1 MSPVNPDVIATIS
14 IMPVSKT
21 VIPLDD
27 EETIRRFTEEIR
39 RRSTPSLPSLQV
51 QVENLESTINQRNGD
66 SHVEHRAT
74 QTEPVTITAAN
85 GVSQARNGFLA
96 KPKSALDSVLL
107 QSPPESGV
115 MAPPST
121 PENRP
126 GLSNFEISQLIID
139 SIERLPATSTFTLGE
154 SRHAPSRSSSA
165 GRQTI
170 TRGSS
175 ANDHVSSLMPGEQI
189 SQADR
194 NVRNQSFTRMS
205 FQAADSPPITAPAPV
220 AFSAAE
226 SSTNVV
232 KSTSPPP
239 VPAGASASSTNTTAE
254 ISSLSVLE
262 KSVSSS
268 RWASPRD
275 YPRPNPPATD
285 PASARPP
292 ALISW
297 NSFAGIG
304 SDVKEKPEDVKEKPK
319 DVKEKPK
326 DVKEKPKD
334 VKEKPED
341 VKEKPEDVKEK
352 PEEASLGS
360 ATGAISQST
369 AELAV
374 SENEQVA
381 SLVNE
386 YTAKPTKPKDNWLPP
401 HLRTP
406 DYAFNDP
413 RIVKPNRSYLNKTIS
428 SGEAPSENKKSSI
441 EGSVTKPVA
450 EVSSVP
456 AQAVTSP
463 DDPAPSEPIL
473 TPSSVI
479 FRAVSPPAPTEGT
492 KENREGLL
500 YFSAWGKPE
509 HRHKAGILLLI
520 PHQRDRHLTS
530 CSRQSPKSYH
540 PAAQPHTF
548 ARCFT
553 CVGWP
558 YRRNSHQDKFS
569 RRAFRP
575 CGRLPELLRCHS
587 KWDQV
592 QERWA

>member
-1 MSPVNPDVIATIS
+1 MKSIEYVCELLYGSRVNPNLIATIS

-85 GVSQARNGFLA
+85 GVAQARNGFLA
-96 KPKSALDSVLL
+96 KPKSALDSALL
-107 QSPPESGV
+107 QSPPGSGV

-139 SIERLPATSTFTLGE
+139 NIERLPATSTFTLGE
-154 SRHAPSRSSSA
+154 SRHAPSRSSST

-175 ANDHVSSLMPGEQI
+175 ANDHVSSLMPQEQI
-189 SQADR
+189 SQTDR

-205 FQAADSPPITAPAPV
+205 FQAADSPPITAPKTAPTTSPAPV
-220 AFSAAE
+220 VFSAAE

-232 KSTSPPP
+232 KSTPPPP
-239 VPAGASASSTNTTAE
+239 VRAGASASSTDTTAE

-268 RWASPRD
+268 RWANPRD

-285 PASARPP
+285 PTSARPP

-304 SDVKEKPEDVKEKPK
+304 SDVKEKPEDVKEKP
-319 DVKEKPK
+319 
-326 DVKEKPKD
+326 
-334 VKEKPED
+334 
-341 VKEKPEDVKEK
+341 
-352 PEEASLGS
+352 EEASLDSAIGS
-360 ATGAISQST
+360 ISQST

-386 YTAKPTKPKDNWLPP
+386 FTAKPTKPKDNWLPP

-406 DYAFNDP
+406 DYPFKDP

-441 EGSVTKPVA
+441 ERSVTKPVA
-450 EVSSVP
+450 EVTSVP

-479 FRAVSPPAPTEGT
+479 FRAVSPPAPTQGT

-520 PHQRDRHLTS
+520 LHQRDRHLTL
-530 CSRQSPKSYH
+530 CSRQSPKS
-540 PAAQPHTF
+540 
-548 ARCFT
+548 
-553 CVGWP
+553 
-558 YRRNSHQDKFS
+558 
-569 RRAFRP
+569 
-575 CGRLPELLRCHS
+575 CH
-587 KWDQV
+587 
-592 QERWA
+592 